1 MSEHIRNIANTKIAL
16 TKEEFAYYESLVKL
30 FGQESF
36 VGLFQTTTAGYIS
49 SITPDTQKATPMP
62 ILFFLLN
69 VSFNQRMRKLD
80 GFVTRFEGL
89 EKKIKRLEEK
99 NNITEKNG
107 DV

>member
-1 MSEHIRNIANTKIAL
+1 
-16 TKEEFAYYESLVKL
+16 
-30 FGQESF
+30 
-36 VGLFQTTTAGYIS
+36 
-49 SITPDTQKATPMP
+49 
-62 ILFFLLN
+62 
-69 VSFNQRMRKLD
+69 MRKLD